1 MIEIQF
7 WWLVILPAFFGLG
20 WLAAR
25 VDIKHVIAQSKSLP
39 AAYFK
44 GLNHLLSGET
54 NKAVEIYVDIAKQH
68 EETIELQFTLG
79 HLFRRRGE
87 LERAIRM
94 HQKLLARRDLSDVQQ
109 EKAKLELAIDFI
121 KAGLFDRAENLLHEL
136 SGTGAAR
143 AALVELL
150 AIYQQEHEWLKAIE
164 IAQQLRDESH
174 SYQHEIA
181 QFYCELAASALVRK
195 ELDTANG
202 FLGQALQ
209 IHRQCVRARLMRGE
223 ILLAQGS
230 AQAALDEWLAIENQD
245 PQYLTLAAKQVLH
258 AYTQIGLAA
267 EGVALL
273 RRYLA
278 RYPELDIV
286 DLLYEQIIAADGVEA
301 AHDFVRERL
310 RETPT
315 MSGLRKLLEAHLL
328 VAPDEQKPEIELI
341 GKLLHDNTREHTMY
355 YCHEC
360 GFKTRQFFWH
370 CPGCNGWETY
380 APIRGKRRT
389 ANH

>member
-109 EKAKLELAIDFI
+109 EKAKLELAINFI

-202 FLGQALQ
+202 FLEQALQ

-223 ILLAQGS
+223 ILLAHGS

-258 AYTQIGLAA
+258 AYTQMGQAT